1 LCFAVVLSIGPC
13 WAGLASADTG
23 AVSLAGYQAKAE
35 AAAARFQFNSPGLL
49 PLGDPAVGTVVET
62 DLPYAR
68 TTVDPGPVVDALG
81 SPVYP
86 GDTVAHLGTVFSTFG
101 APGVPNEPV
110 LAEAQYPPAPGFKTT
125 ASFGN
130 PSTAAK
136 PATADTSANEGG
148 GKASSSLTSFG
159 LPGVFA
165 VGASETSN
173 TITIGQASIDSHAT
187 ATLGTIEI
195 AGLIQIGGARAV
207 ASATSDGATGKPSA
221 SLQIGRVTV
230 AGQPAFIDGDGIHL
244 AGTALGRGLTGAV
257 SDLLNKTLAG
267 LGISVKTVSAM
278 IKHDGATA
286 TADSG
291 ALEITMTQHTPGI
304 LNIPGAPIIPL
315 PSPLPAIGPGVPPL
329 TEQVVLLLGQAHATV
344 NASVAPAFGGGVFTP
359 SAGGA
364 GDTTTPTT
372 TQSLAPTGPGTSAP
386 AALDGSAVAAPAI
399 GSGAAVQPVAGAPS
413 VPVTRSRLILGVPAG
428 VAQLLLAVV
437 GVLAGAGLFLGYARW
452 QLLSGRSG

>member
-1 LCFAVVLSIGPC
+1 LALGPSFR
-13 WAGLASADTG
+13 AAPASADTG
-23 AVSLAGYQAKAE
+23 PVSLAGYQAKAE

-130 PSTAAK
+130 PSTSAR
-136 PATADTSANEGG
+136 PATADSSANEGG
-148 GKASSSLTSFG
+148 AKASSSLTSFG

-173 TITIGQASIDSHAT
+173 TVTIGQASIESHAT

-244 AGTALGRGLTGAV
+244 AGTTLGRGLTGAV

-267 LGISVKTVSAM
+267 LGISIKTVSAM

-329 TEQVVLLLGQAHATV
+329 TEQVALLLGQAHATV
-344 NASVAPAFGGGVFTP
+344 NASVAPAFGGGVVTP

-364 GDTTTPTT
+364 ADTTTPTT
-372 TQSLAPTGPGTSAP
+372 TQSVAPTGPGTSAP
-386 AALDGSAVAAPAI
+386 EALDASAVAAPAVA
-399 GSGAAVQPVAGAPS
+399 SGPAVQPVAGAPS

-437 GVLAGAGLFLGYARW
+437 GVLAGAFVLLGYARW
-452 QLLSGRSG
+452 QLLTGRSG

>member
-1 LCFAVVLSIGPC
+1 LGFALLLAFGPC
-13 WAGLASADTG
+13 FGVAPASADT
-23 AVSLAGYQAKAE
+23 VSLAGYQAKAE
-35 AAAARFQFNSPGLL
+35 AAAGRFQFNSPGLL

-68 TTVDPGPVVDALG
+68 TTVDPGPVVDAMG

-86 GDTVAHLGTVFSTFG
+86 GDTAAHLGTVLSTFG

-130 PSTAAK
+130 ASTSAK
-136 PATADTSANEGG
+136 PATADSSANEGG
-148 GKASSSLTSFG
+148 GKASSSITSFG

-165 VGASETSN
+165 VGASETAN
-173 TITIGQASIDSHAT
+173 ALTIGQASIDSYAT

-207 ASATSDGATGKPSA
+207 ASATSDGTTGKPSA

-230 AGQPAFIDGDGIHL
+230 AGQPAYIDGEGIHL
-244 AGTALGRGLTGAV
+244 AGTTLGKGLTGMV

-267 LGISVKTVSAM
+267 LGISVKTVSAT

-291 ALEITMTQHTPGI
+291 ALEISMTQHTPGI

-315 PSPLPAIGPGVPPL
+315 PSPLPPIGPGVPPL

-344 NASVAPAFGGGVFTP
+344 NASVAPVFGGGTFTP
-359 SAGGA
+359 SPSPSVGG
-364 GDTTTPTT
+364 GRDTNPPTT
-372 TQSLAPTGPGTSAP
+372 ETVTPTGPGSSAP
-386 AALDGSAVAAPAI
+386 AALEGLAGPSVGSAPSA
-399 GSGAAVQPVAGAPS
+399 QPVAGAPS

-437 GVLAGAGLFLGYARW
+437 GVVAGAFVLLGYARW
-452 QLLSGRSG
+452 QLLIGRSQ